1 MPSNYDRLFGYDW
14 NPDARD
20 AYLDS
25 LPSGSRMFD
34 SSGRSIEGTGRGQVR
49 LLHKCIEKVTGR
61 EWVPSRQ
68 TIGDC
73 VSHGFAH
80 GVMAL
85 MAAEICA
92 GERERWGGSVATE
105 PIYAAARVEIG
116 GGQLSGDGCYGG
128 WAAKA
133 VQQFGTVVRGKY
145 GRIDLTEYSG
155 SVAKSWGRRGNGCPD
170 SLEPHMQE
178 HTVRSASLVTSY
190 KEARDAIFNGYPVPV
205 CSGQGFT
212 STRDSDGFAKPRGS
226 WSHCMCFIGVD
237 DDSKRKGLLCLNSW
251 GPSWIRG
258 PRRHGQPRG
267 SFWVDA
273 DVADR
278 MLNRR
283 SDSYALSGFDGY
295 PAKAID
301 YSEMF

>member
-1 MPSNYDRLFGYDW
+1 MPDYERLFGYNW
-14 NPDARD
+14 NPDERD
-20 AYLDS
+20 AYLES

-34 SSGRSIEGTGRGQVR
+34 SAGRSIEGTGKGKSQ
-49 LLHKCIEKVTGR
+49 LLYEFYEKVTGGQL
-61 EWVPSRQ
+61 VPGRQ

-73 VSHGFAH
+73 VSWGFAH
-80 GVMAL
+80 GIDCLKAF
-85 MAAEICA
+85 EIAA
-92 GERERWGGSVATE
+92 GERERWAGTCATE

-133 VQQFGTVVRGKY
+133 VMQYGTVIRAKH

-155 SVAKSWGRRGNGCPD
+155 SRAKSWGKRGNGCPD
-170 SLEPHMQE
+170 SLEHTMRD

-190 KEARDAIFNGYPVPV
+190 EEARDAIYNGYPVPV

-212 STRDSDGFAKPRGS
+212 STRDSQGFSKPRGS

-237 DDSKRKGLLCLNSW
+237 DDSSREGLLCLNSW
-251 GPSWIRG
+251 GPNWIRG
-258 PRRHGQPRG
+258 PRRHDQPQG

-273 DVADR
+273 DVVDR
-278 MLNRR
+278 MLGRR

-295 PAKAID
+295 PAQEID
-301 YSEMF
+301 YSRMF